1 MNVMDSSGWL
11 EYFADGTNAE
21 FFAPAIENL
30 SELLVPTISIYEV
43 FKRVLQ
49 QRGEDKALEAVA
61 VMMQGHVVDLDS
73 AIAIS
78 AAKISDELK
87 IPMADSIMLAAARN
101 YEAVLWT
108 QDIDFENLSDV
119 MYVAKVDGSD

>member
-11 EYFADGTNAE
+11 AYFADDSNAE
-21 FFAPAIENL
+21 FFATAIENT
-30 SELLVPTISIYEV
+30 ENLLVPTISIYEV

-49 QRGEDKALEAVA
+49 QFGEDKALEAVA
-61 VMMQGHVVDLDS
+61 VMMQGQLIDLDS

-87 IPMADSIMLAAARN
+87 IPMADSIMLATARH

-108 QDIDFENLSDV
+108 QDIDFENLADV
-119 MYVAKVDGSD
+119 KYVPKMKGSD